1 MAVVVETN
9 LQDLAVIAH
18 EPSRFRIRKTHRPEP
33 AHSGQFEPGASLIG
47 SPGRRSGAEIRL
59 GLRGNYNGMVVFLVS
74 LVVLVAYLV
83 IATDVR
89 QAENCSLH
97 RRLVRKSPS
106 LPAVIRRR
114 RFSRGVRRQIAATQN
129 SVLGVAK

>member
-1 MAVVVETN
+1 MTVVVETN

-33 AHSGQFEPGASLIG
+33 AHSGQFVPRASLIG

-59 GLRGNYNGMVVFLVS
+59 RLRGNDNGMVVFLVS
-74 LVVLVAYLV
+74 LVVKFLVAFLA

-97 RRLVRKSPS
+97 RRLVRKGASFA
-106 LPAVIRRR
+106 AVIR
-114 RFSRGVRRQIAATQN
+114 
-129 SVLGVAK
+129 